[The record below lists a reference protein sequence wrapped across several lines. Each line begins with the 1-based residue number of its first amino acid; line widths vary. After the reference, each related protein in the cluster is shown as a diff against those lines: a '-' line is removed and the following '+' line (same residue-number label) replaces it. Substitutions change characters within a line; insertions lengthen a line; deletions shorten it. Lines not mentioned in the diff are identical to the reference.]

1 MRWNVC
7 MGHWAHAALHNFQTP
22 DALHCL
28 VKGERTGK
36 CKELISY
43 QNLHLYLQPITLTA
57 QFVRKGLRTSAQSLH
72 FFSGFRCHH
81 QHHLPLETWHPCA
94 ESLISIV
101 CWESQNPTG
110 EP

>member
-43 QNLHLYLQPITLTA
+43 QNLPPLPTA
-57 QFVRKGLRTSAQSLH
+57 HHTHSTVCKKRTEDFSSKSSL
-72 FFSGFRCHH
+72 FFR
-81 QHHLPLETWHPCA
+81 
-94 ESLISIV
+94 V
-101 CWESQNPTG
+101 
-110 EP
+110 

>member
-36 CKELISY
+36 CKELIS
-43 QNLHLYLQPITLTA
+43 
-57 QFVRKGLRTSAQSLH
+57 
-72 FFSGFRCHH
+72 
-81 QHHLPLETWHPCA
+81 
-94 ESLISIV
+94 
-101 CWESQNPTG
+101 
-110 EP
+110 